1 MNKLQFLIASN
12 SVASIYS
19 STIAKTS
26 TNLFYASRERNHIYI
41 KGQNLNIAEISIND
55 IILGSFTPDANDEI
69 YIDISDIIKT
79 IEGQIDVPMYV
90 ALADIDY
97 HYTTINFSVAVCTG
111 YSYANF
117 ARNIDIA
124 DLNCQSEKLVKYDYN
139 ASNIN
144 SYILLPTQIII
155 PRTNGVAMFSH
166 SVILPVWY
174 SQYGVKNVDVY
185 STTSNTLIGRCNDN
199 YSPMTIITSNIDC
212 KIGMIRVTG
221 SSYGRVEF
229 MEMSNHTRYCVLKWS
244 CPYTKHVVDLDAPT
258 IPNVNAYNCTAYFEV
273 FSMKTSTEITALQS
287 TPSQYPY
294 KVGIVTEIE
303 IGMRNLD
310 AYSYIYYSQIL
321 LSEDISILLFNNPSI
336 SFFQSAKLKKTNITY
351 PTNNTVRQDL
361 RIQLII
367 EEE

>member
-12 SVASIYS
+12 SVANIYS
-19 STIAKTS
+19 STIAKNS

-41 KGQNLNIAEISIND
+41 KGQNLNFAEISING
-55 IILGSFTPDANDEI
+55 IILGSFTPDANYEI

-79 IEGQIDVPMYV
+79 IEGQINVPMYV
-90 ALADIDY
+90 TLADIDY
-97 HYTTINFSVAVCTG
+97 NYTTINFSVAVCTG

-117 ARNIDIA
+117 ARNLDIA
-124 DLNCQSEKLVKYDYN
+124 DLNCQNEKLVKYNYS
-139 ASNIN
+139 ASNVN

-155 PRTNGVAMFSH
+155 PRTNGVGMFSY
-166 SVILPVWY
+166 SVTLPVWHY
-174 SQYGVKNVDVY
+174 QYGAQNVGLY
-185 STTSNTLIGRCNDN
+185 STTSGTLIGRAND
-199 YSPMTIITSNIDC
+199 SCSAMTILTSNIDC
-212 KIGMIRVTG
+212 KIGLITVPG

-229 MEMSNHTRYCVLKWS
+229 IEMYNHTRYCALKWT
-244 CPYTKHVVDLDAPT
+244 CPYTKHVVSLTAPT
-258 IPNVNAYNCTAYFEV
+258 IGNVIAYNCTAYFEV

-321 LSEDISILLFNNPSI
+321 LSEDISILLFNNS
-336 SFFQSAKLKKTNITY
+336 SSTFFQSAKLKKTNITY